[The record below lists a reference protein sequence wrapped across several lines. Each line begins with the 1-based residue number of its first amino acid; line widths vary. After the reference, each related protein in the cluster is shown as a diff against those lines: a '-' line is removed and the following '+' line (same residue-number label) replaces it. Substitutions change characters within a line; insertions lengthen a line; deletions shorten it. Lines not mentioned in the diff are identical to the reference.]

1 MRRALAGAT
10 LIATGLLAIHCWA
23 GKNGQQSG
31 LNSFC
36 VSVFQPDGSEDRWKL
51 QTEEDLTP
59 IPGPAT
65 KKSIELALQTLADK
79 RQDPDL
85 KLAAK
90 SVSYHLEPVF
100 GSDPHYRKRRPG
112 NWGDSP
118 GGTPNGYDCVG
129 AKRMLDSNKNFLG
142 CLAGSFDGCYI
153 CVARS

>member
-10 LIATGLLAIHCWA
+10 LIATGLLALHCWA
-23 GKNGQQSG
+23 GKNGTTHTGKKGS

-90 SVSYHLEPVF
+90 SVSYHLEP
-100 GSDPHYRKRRPG
+100 RRPG